1 MSYTEV
7 DVLKEATHKA
17 VGVIR
22 RSDNHF
28 LIAKRP
34 HGKPYG
40 GYWEFPGGKVEPGEQ
55 VQDALARELY
65 EEIGIRVLKSVS
77 LIQVYHECPE
87 NPVLLDVYLVEHFEG
102 DAQGMEGQH
111 VKWVMPQEF
120 SLYEFPP
127 ASPLILE
134 AVVKMFLKV

>member
-1 MSYTEV
+1 LSCTEV

-22 RSDNHF
+22 RNDNHF

-34 HGKPYG
+34 QGKPYE

-55 VQDALARELY
+55 VQDALVRELY

-77 LIQVYHECPE
+77 LIQVYHESPE

-134 AVVKMFLKV
+134 VVVKMFLKV